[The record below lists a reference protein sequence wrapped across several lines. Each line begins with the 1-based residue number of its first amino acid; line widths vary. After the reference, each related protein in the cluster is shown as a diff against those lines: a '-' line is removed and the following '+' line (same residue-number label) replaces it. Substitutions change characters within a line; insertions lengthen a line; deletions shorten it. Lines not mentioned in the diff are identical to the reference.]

1 MTLQIEYPSLQQYIT
16 NEYLSYHYTPLI
28 IYRDSLTITTY
39 LTAESTTAAKENP

>member
-28 IYRDSLTITTY
+28 IYRDSITTY